1 MAALTD
7 EFQRAFSLALQDLM
21 GDQVDTL
28 LSAKLVPE
36 HLDWKKGLVPHPGL
50 VRWTMEQYIAK
61 VGING
66 HLIPALLDSGGEK
79 TMIDVALC
87 KAIGLQY

>member
-1 MAALTD
+1 M
-7 EFQRAFSLALQDLM
+7 
-21 GDQVDTL
+21 DTL

-36 HLDWKKGLVPHPGL
+36 QPDWKKGLVPHPAL
-50 VRWTMEQYIAK
+50 VHWMMEQYISE

-66 HLIPALLDSGGEK
+66 HLIPAILDSGGEK

-87 KAIGLQY
+87 KVIGLPYQRARGSEFSKYLTVGG

>member
-1 MAALTD
+1 ME
-7 EFQRAFSLALQDLM
+7 EFQHAFSSALQDLM

-50 VRWTMEQYIAK
+50 VRWTMEQYIAE

-87 KAIGLQY
+87 EAIGLRY

>member
-1 MAALTD
+1 M
-7 EFQRAFSLALQDLM
+7 
-21 GDQVDTL
+21 DTL

-36 HLDWKKGLVPHPGL
+36 QPDQKNGLVPHPGL
-50 VRWTMEQYIAK
+50 VCWLMEQYIAK

-66 HLIPALLDSGGEK
+66 HLIPALLDSVGKK

-87 KAIGLQY
+87 EAIGLRYQQARSSEFGKYLTVGG

>member
-1 MAALTD
+1 M
-7 EFQRAFSLALQDLM
+7 
-21 GDQVDTL
+21 
-28 LSAKLVPE
+28 
-36 HLDWKKGLVPHPGL
+36 PHPGL
-50 VRWTMEQYIAK
+50 VRWTMEQYIAE

-87 KAIGLQY
+87 EAIGLRYQRARGSEFGKYLTAGG

>member
-1 MAALTD
+1 
-7 EFQRAFSLALQDLM
+7 
-21 GDQVDTL
+21 
-28 LSAKLVPE
+28 
-36 HLDWKKGLVPHPGL
+36 
-50 VRWTMEQYIAK
+50 MEQYIAE

-87 KAIGLQY
+87 EAIGLRY

>member
-1 MAALTD
+1 M
-7 EFQRAFSLALQDLM
+7 
-21 GDQVDTL
+21 DTL

-87 KAIGLQY
+87 EAIGLRY